1 MGASRMIF
9 TSASLSTPRWP
20 GGRAINSLLSVRR
33 GSHSRRIANC
43 QLNFLR
49 VISVM
54 LKTTGCTFQIFPTDS
69 DPMFEKARGTKR
81 TQFLFRCC
89 PLVPSVTL
97 RIHSNLS
104 VLGFHHITHL
114 NRKAGHQKP
123 HCLVNRILGYPFR
136 CIDGIVDAPYSNA
149 K

>member
-49 VISVM
+49 VINDM
-54 LKTTGCTFQIFPTDS
+54 LKTTGCIFQIFLTDS
-69 DPMFEKARGTKR
+69 NPMFVFVLFHGLF
-81 TQFLFRCC
+81 QLLFRCC

-114 NRKAGHQKP
+114 NRKAECQKP
-123 HCLVNRILGYPFR
+123 HCLVNRILGYLFR
-136 CIDGIVDAPYSNA
+136 CIGGIVDPPHSNA